1 MSWPCGVC
9 GTDVRTWTSEC
20 PVCKQQRGSRRRKLR
35 GPWPL
40 SAFMLAVIA
49 ILALLVIAQ
58 QIFRQ
63 IDGPNG
69 SLIKVGP

>member
-1 MSWPCGVC
+1 
-9 GTDVRTWTSEC
+9 
-20 PVCKQQRGSRRRKLR
+20 
-35 GPWPL
+35 
-40 SAFMLAVIA
+40 MLAVIA